1 MSHELWTNLPIT
13 GMPQSLAII
22 YARFR
27 NFFLIQMGEWLE
39 GGKICSWQRESC
51 QCGACGN
58 HNWEKGILSSGR
70 MQCLLVPGLGEQSA
84 DWFQPS
90 APQQVVCEAAPAPGH
105 TALWEGLCP
114 ALERVSPTSALG
126 MPALDLPTRDLRT
139 VNKSVTEWWG
149 WESSQAGQRPH
160 YPCLFR
166 GFHRP
171 CLLSKNDI
179 GSQPMQTA
187 NFSEIIYSR

>member
-1 MSHELWTNLPIT
+1 MPHELWTNLPIT

-27 NFFLIQMGEWLE
+27 NFFLIQMGKWLE

-51 QCGACGN
+51 QCGSCV
-58 HNWEKGILSSGR
+58 K
-70 MQCLLVPGLGEQSA
+70 LGERHPVFWVDAVSPGPRARGAECRLISA
-84 DWFQPS
+84 LSPS
-90 APQQVVCEAAPAPGH
+90 AGGMWGSPSPCH
-105 TALWEGLCP
+105 TALWEGHCR

-126 MPALDLPTRDLRT
+126 MPALDLHTRDLRT

-149 WESSQAGQRPH
+149 WESSQAGQRLH